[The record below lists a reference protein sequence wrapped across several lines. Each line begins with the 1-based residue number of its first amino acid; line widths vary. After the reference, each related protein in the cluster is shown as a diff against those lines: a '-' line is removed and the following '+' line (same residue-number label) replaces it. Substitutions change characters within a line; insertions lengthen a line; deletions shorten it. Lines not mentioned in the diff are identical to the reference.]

1 MPATKLTAA
10 SKKISSRDRP
20 VATRAGGLAAKLA
33 DSEMRLQN
41 VVANAACAAID
52 LHYSRS
58 GDLSIIYLS
67 DNARRLFALSPDEAV
82 ANAHA
87 FLEIFDA
94 SERQRFEEAA
104 AVAAA
109 KRSPFNWI
117 GRLRA
122 RGKHKA
128 RWIRLQSARP
138 NVAAGNVRWQGVIV
152 DATREH
158 ELEAALRRSREQLS
172 ELSSYLEAGKEEER
186 ERIARDIHDELGSLL
201 VALKI
206 ESALLTSKLPKNNA
220 ALREKARSIEG
231 MLDQAM
237 GTASRVARELRPGI
251 LKEFGLAAAIEC
263 QAEDFSSR
271 TGITCRAQ
279 CSDESLEV
287 EERSALAVFRIV
299 QEALTNVA
307 KHANA
312 SLVALRLYRDRQHLI
327 VEIRDNGRGIS
338 DADLHKPKSF
348 GLRGIRERV
357 RSLHGE
363 LSVSQGEQGGTHIVL
378 SLPLKNSSRAPVE
391 QDIQHKLF

>member
-1 MPATKLTAA
+1 MAATKPTAA
-10 SKKISSRDRP
+10 SKKTPPRDKP
-20 VATRAGGLAAKLA
+20 SAPRARSLTARLAECEA
-33 DSEMRLQN
+33 RLLS
-41 VVANAACAAID
+41 VEVNAACAAID
-52 LHYSRS
+52 LQHSRS
-58 GDLSIIYLS
+58 GDLSITFLS
-67 DNARRLFALSPDEAV
+67 DEARVLPLAPADAV
-82 ANAHA
+82 SNVHA
-87 FLEIFDA
+87 FLDMFEA
-94 SERQRFEEAA
+94 SERQRFEEAV

-109 KRSPFNWI
+109 KRAALTWV
-117 GRLRA
+117 GKLRA
-122 RGKHKA
+122 RGRHKP
-128 RWIRLQSARP
+128 RWIRLKCARP
-138 NVAAGNVRWQGVIV
+138 GVMAGTVRWQGVIADV
-152 DATREH
+152 TREH
-158 ELEAALRRSREQLS
+158 ELDAALRRSREQLS

-206 ESALLTSKLPKNNA
+206 ESALLTSKLPKHNA

-279 CSDESLEV
+279 CSDEPLDI
-287 EERSALAVFRIV
+287 EERSALGVFRIV

-312 SLVALRLYRDRQHLI
+312 SLVALRLYRNRQHLI

-363 LSVSQGEQGGTHIVL
+363 LSISQGEQGGTHIVL
-378 SLPLKNSSRAPVE
+378 SLPLKNNSRTPAKQEV
-391 QDIQHKLF
+391 QHKLF